1 MSTTKAT
8 PATAYRAPRAI
19 GGGGGG
25 GAREPGT
32 ARRAGGSKQLRRRR
46 DLVGFLFSGPALVI
60 LGVFVFYP
68 TFYALVMSFTNASGF
83 NDPTF
88 IGLQNYEKAFTNNDS
103 LNALWHTVVYA
114 VVYAPVVIAVALALA
129 ILLNQTGLFLRSYLR
144 TTIFVPF
151 IISMAVAALAYGFI
165 LNAQT
170 GILPYWVSR
179 FGVALPDILN
189 SSTWALPAVIF
200 VAVWKNFGYFMVIF
214 IGGLQTISGELY
226 EAAEIDGANAWQ
238 RFVSVTLPGL
248 RPTMTY
254 VVILAANGAFQ
265 AFDQIY
271 VMTGGGPLRSTETIV
286 YRVYIEGFK
295 NFRQGYA
302 SALSFILMAVTMVV
316 GVIQLMI
323 SRRQEKDLA

>member
-1 MSTTKAT
+1 MSSTKAT
-8 PATAYRAPRAI
+8 PGSVYRPPRAI

-25 GAREPGT
+25 DSRP
-32 ARRAGGSKQLRRRR
+32 ARRAGGSKRLRRRR

-60 LGVFVFYP
+60 LGIFVFYP

-83 NDPTF
+83 NTPSF
-88 IGLQNYEKAFTNNDS
+88 IGLANYEKAFTDVDS
-103 LNALWHTVVYA
+103 LNAIWHTVVYA
-114 VVYAPVVIAVALALA
+114 VVYAPLVIVVALALA
-129 ILLNQTGLFLRSYLR
+129 ILLNQTGLFLRSALR

-151 IISMAVAALAYGFI
+151 IISMAVAALSFGFI

-170 GILPYWVSR
+170 GILPYWVSKL
-179 FGVALPDILN
+179 GIQLPDILN

-214 IGGLQTISGELY
+214 IGGLQTISGDLY
-226 EAAEIDGANAWQ
+226 EAAEIDGANAWR

-286 YRVYIEGFK
+286 YRVYNEGFK

-302 SALSFILMAVTMVV
+302 SALSFILMAITMVI
-316 GVIQLMI
+316 GVIQLII

>member
-1 MSTTKAT
+1 MRGPEASKGDAGAEREAGTDIVAVDVDPSVTGSLIFLVAGSSDVARFELQLDLRT
-8 PATAYRAPRAI
+8 PEGDALPRDEVEPE
-19 GGGGGG
+19 
-25 GAREPGT
+25 AR
-32 ARRAGGSKQLRRRR
+32 
-46 DLVGFLFSGPALVI
+46 
-60 LGVFVFYP
+60 
-68 TFYALVMSFTNASGF
+68 
-83 NDPTF
+83 
-88 IGLQNYEKAFTNNDS
+88 
-103 LNALWHTVVYA
+103 
-114 VVYAPVVIAVALALA
+114 
-129 ILLNQTGLFLRSYLR
+129 LLHDVGLFLRSALR

-151 IISMAVAALAYGFI
+151 IISMAVAALSFGFL

-170 GILPYWVSR
+170 GILPYWVSK
-179 FGVALPDILN
+179 FGFTLPDILN
-189 SSTWALPAVIF
+189 SNWALPAVIF

-214 IGGLQTISGELY
+214 IGGLQTIPGDLY
-226 EAAEIDGANAWQ
+226 EAAEIDGANAWR

-302 SALSFILMAVTMVV
+302 SALSFILMAITMVI
-316 GVIQLMI
+316 GVVQLII

>member
-8 PATAYRAPRAI
+8 PGAVYRPPRSI
-19 GGGGGG
+19 GGG
-25 GAREPGT
+25 APGSGDS
-32 ARRAGGSKQLRRRR
+32 RRAGGSKHLRRRR
-46 DLVGFLFSGPALVI
+46 DLVGYLFAGPGLVI
-60 LGVFVFYP
+60 LGIFVFYP
-68 TFYALVMSFTNASGF
+68 TFYALWMSFTNASGF
-83 NDPTF
+83 NTPKF
-88 IGLQNYEKAFTNNDS
+88 IGIDNYAKAFTNVDS
-103 LNALWHTVVYA
+103 LHAIWHTLVYA
-114 VVYAPVVIAVALALA
+114 IVYAPVVIAVALALA
-129 ILLNQTGLFLRSYLR
+129 ILLNQTGMFLRSYLR
-144 TTIFVPF
+144 TTIFIPF

-179 FGVALPDILN
+179 LGITLPDILN

-214 IGGLQTISGELY
+214 IGGLQTIPGDLY
-226 EAAEIDGANAWQ
+226 EAAKIDGANAWQ

-302 SALSFILMAVTMVV
+302 SALSFILMAITMII
-316 GVIQLMI
+316 GVIQLII